1 MQPHHRAIVAA
12 SAYALIAGRKVV
24 GLYDHAAERHL
35 RIAAE
40 ARGNQ
45 VQALDGDRSARFGG
59 TLPELYDEA
68 DGVFISLEADGVTAR
83 GYDRGS
89 AGFYDARVGDRM
101 VQLFDHGQGRWFAF
115 SVREDEGASV
125 GGA

>member
-1 MQPHHRAIVAA
+1 MQPHHRAVVAA
-12 SAYALIAGRKVV
+12 SAYALIAGRKVE

-40 ARGNQ
+40 CRGDR

-59 TLPELYDEA
+59 TLPELYDEG
-68 DGVFISLEADGVTAR
+68 DRVFISLEQDAGGAR

-89 AGFYDARVGDRM
+89 GGFYAATVGDHM
-101 VQLFDHGQGRWFAF
+101 VQLYDHAVGDWFAF
-115 SVREDEGASV
+115 SVRESGDAADGA
-125 GGA
+125 